1 MATSDLLKIRKT
13 SVVAAANSTLTGKVL
28 HTAQSTTAAV
38 VATKL
43 VAPVVTTVAA
53 STSVTVNPTTKT
65 TVAAITTKSTKKY

>member
-53 STSVTVNPTTKT
+53 STSVTVPTTKT